1 MLTQHLKTL
10 FLREVRT
17 LERELEL
24 YPDETSVWQHVSGLP
39 NSAGNLVLHLC
50 GNLQHFIGATLGQS
64 GYVRN
69 REAEFAS
76 KDVSRAIL
84 KDELIKTQQA
94 LEHTFSKLSQTD
106 LDKTYPLAING
117 VQLSTALTLLHLSNH
132 LAYHLGQ
139 IDYHRRMVTGNNTS
153 ANAVTFSELKQIAE

>member
-1 MLTQHLKTL
+1 MLTQHLKAL

-17 LERELEL
+17 LERELKL
-24 YPDETSVWQHVSGLP
+24 YPDETSVWQHVPGLP

-64 GYVRN
+64 GYIRN

-76 KDVSRAIL
+76 RDISRVFLKEEITKTQEAL
-84 KDELIKTQQA
+84 KD
-94 LEHTFSKLSQTD
+94 TFSKLSETD
-106 LDKTYPLAING
+106 LDKTYPLPING
-117 VQLSTALTLLHLSNH
+117 VQLSTTLTLLHLSNH

-153 ANAVTFSELKQIAE
+153 ANALAVAGLSG